1 MDVRGVG
8 AGPAGVELASLLRG
22 VLWAKGQIP
31 GQTGDSITEILRLL
45 SEPQSAKLL
54 EIIQRPTR
62 PEDVARLEG
71 LLRESV
77 SAALE
82 GRVQHQG
89 APLNLPLFVVV
100 R

>member
-1 MDVRGVG
+1 MQL
-8 AGPAGVELASLLRG
+8 AEIVE
-22 VLWAKGQIP
+22 
-31 GQTGDSITEILRLL
+31 
-45 SEPQSAKLL
+45 
-54 EIIQRPTR
+54 RPT
-62 PEDVARLEG
+62 PPGKVARLEG